1 MVKLAGTEDIAL
13 YFIFLRTLHAWVPNK
28 LHACQE
34 MEGAQF
40 HLNWNSSRQ
49 PFPTYHNPKFWD
61 IINITQ
67 TQSLNGKQLAVQGLT
82 IIIVVIIVV
91 IRLLCLGGGCLWFS
105 WCCFCRG
112 LFWRY
117 GLLFRLLCGFYN
129 SIQDS
134 DWVDQKLSESLNLA
148 AEGYQDYH
156 RLLKAG
162 NKHSQYFLQTYL
174 LTT

>member
-13 YFIFLRTLHAWVPNK
+13 YLIFLRTLHAWVPNK

-40 HLNWNSSRQ
+40 HLNSSRQ
-49 PFPTYHNPKFWD
+49 RILPRSQILRHYKYYTDKNKSH
-61 IINITQ
+61 
-67 TQSLNGKQLAVQGLT
+67 NGKLLAVQGLT
-82 IIIVVIIVV
+82 IIIVVIIILVV
-91 IRLLCLGGGCLWFS
+91 IIVGCGGGCLWFS

-117 GLLFRLLCGFYN
+117 SLLFRLLLCGFYN

-134 DWVDQKLSESLNLA
+134 DWVDQKLSESLDLA
-148 AEGYQDYH
+148 AEGYQEY
-156 RLLKAG
+156 
-162 NKHSQYFLQTYL
+162 QTIKGWE
-174 LTT
+174 